1 MARLQFERGFADS
14 FRHSSFGLAY
24 RWPHPCRRAPRNQL
38 LGSSLPTLGLTGLV
52 LLYKGIPNGSL
63 GFGSLLF
70 NLPARRVHRPFAWSH
85 RASTPLYLACA
96 ASNSAFPR
104 MAVIGIDCHF
114 HGQGLVARFSKEFGP
129 TIPWRPFAGLLLAY
143 ACTSKSA
150 LLLTGGQFVPR

>member
-1 MARLQFERGFADS
+1 MAHLALALSYSISRPGVFIDLLRGATE
-14 FRHSSFGLAY
+14 LA
-24 RWPHPCRRAPRNQL
+24 H
-38 LGSSLPTLGLTGLV
+38 
-52 LLYKGIPNGSL
+52 
-63 GFGSLLF
+63 
-70 NLPARRVHRPFAWSH
+70 
-85 RASTPLYLACA
+85 LYLACA